1 MEVLKNK
8 RILAIIGIIGL
19 ILGIMM
25 PYYTVSIFGY
35 STSISLWGYWEG
47 KVIFVLTLACG
58 LIIFKDIIEKYIPQ
72 LFDNAIGR
80 IVEKVNNPKI
90 ALIPTI
96 LVAAYAVYLIV
107 SLDVS
112 SEYIKY
118 GIGFY
123 ILWVGIIALFG
134 HAIFYKKQ
142 NTNSDSQVTNY
153 SQQVGTTTYQ
163 QQSINQNT
171 KYCPNCGNQIDANA
185 DNCFMCGTKF

>member
-19 ILGIMM
+19 ILGTMM
-25 PYYTVSIFGY
+25 PYYTISIFGY

-72 LFDNAIGR
+72 LFNNAIGR
-80 IVEKVNNPKI
+80 IVEKVNNPKF

-112 SEYIKY
+112 SDYIKY

-123 ILWVGIIALFG
+123 ILWIGIIALFG

-142 NTNSDSQVTNY
+142 NTKTEPQVTNY

-163 QQSINQNT
+163 QTNQNT
-171 KYCPNCGNQIDANA
+171 KYCPNCGNQIDANVE
-185 DNCFMCGTKF
+185 NCFMCGTKF